1 VALLIPGAG
10 TGTMN
15 AIGRDM
21 STPDRVQRLARLALL
36 AALAAGLG
44 FALLGF
50 GLTWVP
56 APEPV
61 PVVRP
66 RVARDLPEIL
76 RDGVLRVAL
85 WPDSVD
91 YARRR
96 GRDEGF
102 SLELAREAARRLG
115 VGLEV
120 VVPANPA
127 RALRDL
133 DAGRVDVVAIAAPGP
148 RPVATD
154 VAWLRPVELSP
165 PVVLGRDAARI
176 VSLENLAGREVAVVR
191 HTALEATAERWRDEL
206 DGRLGIR
213 RLPPDTSLDDLA
225 REAALGRIALVVLD
239 ERRAR
244 LEAAVLPP
252 LGVSAPLGEPLPWRW
267 AVRPNTPRLA
277 AALDGILAEARGS
290 GLVARLEARYL
301 DDPVRLRRRRRP
313 VFRAR
318 GPRLSPWDRIFRE
331 AAAGSGFD
339 WRLLAA
345 LAFAESGYDPFEVSS
360 RGAVGLL
367 QLMPATARAFGA
379 EDPFD
384 PVQNVLAGARHL
396 RWLCNLFRDVP
407 PSERIPFALAA
418 YNMGL
423 GHVEDARELARRR
436 GLDPDR
442 WEGGIAEVLPLLEDP
457 AVAAT
462 LPHGR
467 ARGRVTLR
475 YVEHVLRLYH
485 RFRGDTTPVP
495 PADRA
500 ATLVPTEG

>member
-1 VALLIPGAG
+1 MDGSG
-10 TGTMN
+10 REMT
-15 AIGRDM
+15 GRD
-21 STPDRVQRLARLALL
+21 RLRRLARLALL
-36 AALAAGLG
+36 AAAAAGLAFG
-44 FALLGF
+44 LLGL
-50 GLTWVP
+50 GLTRVP
-56 APEPV
+56 PPEPV
-61 PVVRP
+61 VVVRP
-66 RVARDLPEIL
+66 AVRRDLPGIREG
-76 RDGVLRVAL
+76 GVLRVAL

-102 SLELAREAARRLG
+102 SLELARLAARRLG

-120 VVPANPA
+120 VVPANPS

-133 DAGRVDVVAIAAPGP
+133 DAGRVDLVAIAAPAP
-148 RPVATD
+148 RPVATE

-165 PVVLGRDAARI
+165 PVVLGRGAARV

-191 HTALEATAERWRDEL
+191 HTALEAVAERWRKL
-206 DGRLGIR
+206 LGGRLAIR
-213 RLPPDTSLDDLA
+213 RLPPDTPIDRLA
-225 REAALGRIALVVLD
+225 RDAALGRVGLVVLD

-244 LEAAVLPP
+244 LEAGVFPP
-252 LGVSAPLGEPLPWRW
+252 LGVSTPLGEPLPWRW
-267 AVRPNTPRLA
+267 AVRPGTPRLA
-277 AALDGILAEARGS
+277 AALDRLLADARGE

-301 DDPVRLRRRRRP
+301 DDPVRLRRWRRP
-313 VFRAR
+313 VFRA
-318 GPRLSPWDRIFRE
+318 GGSRLSPWDGIFRR

-360 RGAVGLL
+360 RGAIGLL

-379 EDPFD
+379 DDPFD
-384 PVQNVLAGARHL
+384 PAQNVAAGARHL

-407 PSERIPFALAA
+407 PGERIPFALAA

-423 GHVEDARELARRR
+423 AHVEDARELARRR
-436 GLDPDR
+436 GLDPNR
-442 WEGGIAEVLPLLEDP
+442 WEGGVAAVLPLLEDP
-457 AVAAT
+457 AIAAT

-475 YVEHVLRLYH
+475 YVEHVLRLYR
-485 RFRGDTTPVP
+485 RFRGGEPL
-495 PADRA
+495 PAGEQATARRA
-500 ATLVPTEG
+500 VEG